1 MILFMLEV
9 AGIGFQNDWE
19 ERYQAVFWEKMKE
32 SGMTVNLSKICS
44 WSFGDSYSAAIL
56 QDHQWPK
63 STIMGATLFR
73 SSLKRFSLDLQ
84 FSI

>member
-9 AGIGFQNDWE
+9 AGTGFQNDRE
-19 ERYQAVFWEKMKE
+19 ERYQAAFWEKMKE
-32 SGMTVNLSKICS
+32 NRMTVNLSKICS
-44 WSFGDSYSAAIL
+44 WSFSDSYSTAIL

-63 STIMGATLFR
+63 STIIGATPFL